1 MIGRFCSEV
10 LLPVVND
17 ILLDQPFVGILLEG
31 SLELVKRIRKAIL
44 KTMLFSSFNKI
55 KFVLV
60 VGYCKNRNRNLMLST
75 I

>member
-1 MIGRFCSEV
+1 M
-10 LLPVVND
+10 LPEAND
-17 ILLDQPFVGILLEG
+17 ILYDQTFVGILLEG
-31 SLELVKRIRKAIL
+31 SLELVKRIRKTIL

-60 VGYCKNRNRNLMLST
+60 GGYCKNRNRNLMFLK